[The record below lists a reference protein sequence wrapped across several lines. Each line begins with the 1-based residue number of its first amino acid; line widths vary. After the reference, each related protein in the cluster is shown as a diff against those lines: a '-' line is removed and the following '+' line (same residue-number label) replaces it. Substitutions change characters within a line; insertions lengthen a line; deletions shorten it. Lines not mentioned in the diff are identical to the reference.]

1 MVDWA
6 DAPPGPRPDPTPRI
20 THGHR
25 FVHPDGRT
33 FEELNAETGAFK
45 VTDMN
50 GRHVEYTHAERVVY
64 MSSLA
69 EQFIASRDTVPRLPV
84 LRV

>member
-1 MVDWA
+1 MHSWRDVQ
-6 DAPPGPRPDPTPRI
+6 GR
-20 THGHR
+20 R

-50 GRHVEYTHAERVVY
+50 GRLIAYTHAERVVY
-64 MSSLA
+64 LPSLA